1 VSFRITN
8 QKNSQP
14 DQNKHFNHYK
24 RLFLHNTWFIVPVAA
39 FFFTLWIIFIYRY
52 GIIRPVL
59 KATSVLQ
66 FDNPDNISAVTER
79 VPLQADT
86 RAVLIKSRSFLEQVA
101 QDLSL
106 RLRTGRNIR
115 SEIFDSVRVASDAPE
130 GDYEMKISDTTFTLM
145 YREPESKG
153 QFTTLLSGNLAD
165 LKHVKINNISLY
177 WSNTFYQA
185 PYSFAFTVT
194 PLQEAVNSILD
205 NLKVDINGIEYDIL
219 SITMQGKDK
228 YLISTIANTIADKF
242 VYTHSMTKKMRRD
255 TILTILEKQLN
266 AAKRDMLNA
275 ESSLKKYR
283 EQYPTLGMD
292 KAFSTPVELLELK
305 ESKAEMQS
313 TIAEG
318 KDLIKRF
325 SLANDTA
332 RTGLMS
338 EIVSFLNR
346 YQAATAQGLQTEL
359 INLTSETAL
368 LKERYSPH
376 HPEVQKNQKNLNI
389 LGKKM
394 TDALSVLLTQLERKR
409 DELNNKIIS
418 MSKEINN
425 LPSRELEMYNLQRRY
440 DVNSQ
445 IYSIVLQKYN
455 EARLAETVLSGDVH
469 VVDHAAPPDVKT
481 DPKVKVLLFTLGF
494 FFSFCA
500 GMGPVLLLD
509 AIKKTVHTTED
520 LRRLI
525 DLPVLE
531 SIPVKGKWLK
541 STSEVWIDN
550 VDKKI
555 REFQEE
561 TYRSLRT
568 KILLKLHDQIPKRLL
583 ITSLGTDEGKS
594 FTAIHLGLALSQL
607 EKPTLLIDA
616 DLHKGT
622 LHNYLNISGEQGLSE
637 YLSSDRALDAD
648 LFKQTVQTTQFPNL
662 CCISNGK
669 HDQNAHY
676 LLNSDRFRCLVD
688 FASTVFEIIIID
700 TPPFAVVTD
709 ALSMQEI
716 VSNYLIVVRSRK
728 TNVAELNKKI
738 GEFSGFREKILGIIL
753 NGASYKRMEYY
764 HYTNYR
770 TKKDIKSK
778 I

>member
-1 VSFRITN
+1 
-8 QKNSQP
+8 
-14 DQNKHFNHYK
+14 
-24 RLFLHNTWFIVPVAA
+24 
-39 FFFTLWIIFIYRY
+39 
-52 GIIRPVL
+52 VL
-59 KATSVLQ
+59 QATSVLQ

-86 RAVLIKSRSFLEQVA
+86 RAVLIKSRSFLEEVA

-115 SEIFDSVRVASDAPE
+115 SDIFDSVKVTANAPE
-130 GDYEMKISDTTFTLM
+130 GEYVMKVSDTTFSLK

-153 QFTTLLSGNLAD
+153 QFTTLLSGLLVD
-165 LKHVKINNISLY
+165 LENVKINNISLY
-177 WSNTFYQA
+177 WSKTFYQA
-185 PYSFAFTVT
+185 PFSFEFTVT
-194 PLQEAVNSILD
+194 PLQDAVNSILD
-205 NLKVDINGIEYDIL
+205 NLKVDINGVEYDIL

-255 TILTILEKQLN
+255 TILAILEKQLN
-266 AAKRDMLNA
+266 AAKKDMLIA
-275 ESSLKKYR
+275 ESSLRKYR
-283 EQYPTLGMD
+283 EQYPTLGMEN
-292 KAFSTPVELLELK
+292 AFSTPVELIELK

-318 KDLIKRF
+318 KDLILRF
-325 SLANDTA
+325 SRANDTA
-332 RTGLMS
+332 RTGIMS

-346 YQAATAQGLQTEL
+346 YQAATAEGLQNEL
-359 INLTSETAL
+359 IDLTSESEV
-368 LKERYSPH
+368 LKERYSPL
-376 HPEVQKNQKNLNI
+376 HPEVRKNLRNLNV

-394 TDALSVLLTQLERKR
+394 IDALSVLLTQLKRKD
-409 DELNNKIIS
+409 DELNSKITS
-418 MSKEINN
+418 MSKEINS

-455 EARLAETVLSGDVH
+455 EARLTETVLSGDVH
-469 VVDHAAPPDVKT
+469 VVDHAAPPDTKT
-481 DPKVKVLLFTLGF
+481 DPKVQILLFTLGL

-525 DLPVLE
+525 DLPILE
-531 SIPVKGKWLK
+531 SIPIKGKWLK
-541 STSEVWIDN
+541 STSEVWLNN

-568 KILLKLHDQIPKRLL
+568 KILLKLQDQIPKRLL
-583 ITSLGTDEGKS
+583 VTSLGTDEGKS
-594 FTAIHLGLALSQL
+594 FTTIHLGIALSQL

-622 LHNYLNISGEQGLSE
+622 LHNYLNISSEQGLSE
-637 YLSSDRALDAD
+637 YLTSDRALDAD
-648 LFKQTVQTTQFPNL
+648 FFKQTIQTTQFPNL

-688 FASTVFEIIIID
+688 FASNCFEVILID

-753 NGASYKRMEYY
+753 NGAPYRRMEYY

-770 TKKDIKSK
+770 TRKDPKSK
-778 I
+778 S